1 MPRFDLNGGRG
12 TNGNP
17 VYMELI
23 RDKLGLVV
31 RLGLM
36 NVCMLGRTT
45 KHRVHGEKKEFCG
58 AKARNR
64 NPLPLSPEPTELETV
79 VLRCL
84 AVRLDLKWPGNV
96 QKLAGFELN
105 HIGKRM

>member
-1 MPRFDLNGGRG
+1 MGVPRFDLNGGRG

-17 VYMELI
+17 VY
-23 RDKLGLVV
+23 RRGLVV

-36 NVCMLGRTT
+36 NVCMLGRRT
-45 KHRVHGEKKEFCG
+45 KHRVQGEKKEFCG

-96 QKLAGFELN
+96 QILAGFELI